1 MSGNPNVGPAIAGT
15 LVGFYWFMMLVGR
28 LIGAPIAGKVS
39 SKTMLVTVSLLAIAF
54 VLCILFIPETI
65 TISFREKALPLSMVF
80 VVLCGLCTSV
90 MWGAIFNLST
100 EGLGKYTPMA
110 SGIFMTL
117 VCGGGILPFVQNWVA
132 DFAGHINSYWVVV
145 AGFAYILL
153 YALFGYKN
161 VNKEIVTE

>member
-1 MSGNPNVGPAIAGT
+1 
-15 LVGFYWFMMLVGR
+15 
-28 LIGAPIAGKVS
+28 
-39 SKTMLVTVSLLAIAF
+39 
-54 VLCILFIPETI
+54 
-65 TISFREKALPLSMVF
+65 MVF

-132 DFAGHINSYWVVV
+132 DSVGHINSYWVVV
-145 AGFAYILL
+145 AGFAYILF

-161 VNKEIVTE
+161 VNKDIVTE